1 LCHEECDVSGQFFAS
16 TAGSMRLVFT
26 SAARGYQSPDP
37 EAFTIEELR
46 DHWELAC
53 SREPAL
59 IPASAAEFNDFRR
72 SILNEKVVHP

>member
-1 LCHEECDVSGQFFAS
+1 VSGQFFAS
-16 TAGSMRLVFT
+16 TAGSMRLVFV

-46 DHWELAC
+46 DHWELAS

-59 IPASAAEFNDFRR
+59 TPASAAEFNDFRQ

>member
-1 LCHEECDVSGQFFAS
+1 
-16 TAGSMRLVFT
+16 MRLVFV

-46 DHWELAC
+46 DHWELAF

-72 SILNEKVVHP
+72 SVLNEKVVRP